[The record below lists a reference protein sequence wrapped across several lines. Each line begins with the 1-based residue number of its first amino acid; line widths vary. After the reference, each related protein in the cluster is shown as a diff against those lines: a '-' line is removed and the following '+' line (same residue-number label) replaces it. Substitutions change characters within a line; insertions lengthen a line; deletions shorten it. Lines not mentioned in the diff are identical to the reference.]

1 VAGIVRLPRTAENTR
16 SGVRDGQRVADFE
29 RARSVLAS
37 PRYARPAKG
46 SLTTIAKHLERIY
59 EKLGVESRT
68 AAAMRA
74 MRG

>member
-1 VAGIVRLPRTAENTR
+1 
-16 SGVRDGQRVADFE
+16 VADFE